1 MLIARE
7 KKRRLL
13 RNGISPSGH
22 DEAAVL
28 KPKPPRKLCKLL
40 INRQLLPPPHKIRTG
55 TRELYV
61 TVLPINLQSYTISI

>member
-40 INRQLLPPPHKIRTG
+40 IVGHLRPPPHKIG
-55 TRELYV
+55 VETRELYV